1 MKNAVQSS
9 AFHLGDICMKLMIK
23 KEKVEIRREKK
34 KRNEKD
40 YVKVSRDL
48 EYLIF
53 FLKKLLWG
61 PMKVKFRHLWPRWS

>member
-23 KEKVEIRREKK
+23 KEKVEIRREKM

-40 YVKVSRDL
+40 SEVHL
-48 EYLIF
+48 ENTSAAF
-53 FLKKLLWG
+53 CPFKERKKKSISG
-61 PMKVKFRHLWPRWS
+61 GD

>member
-40 YVKVSRDL
+40 YEVHL
-48 EYLIF
+48 ENTSAA
-53 FLKKLLWG
+53 
-61 PMKVKFRHLWPRWS
+61 FRHFKERKNKLASSKLR